1 MATMKCGQR
10 LANRGKH
17 TRRVI
22 CRRGLLLHGIWDLLI
37 RSRAA
42 IAQFE
47 RAKVGGNPAQMAEAR
62 TALERCHAEVK
73 GSVAAKNEMTKMLGR
88 TLKAS

>member
-1 MATMKCGQR
+1 LQ
-10 LANRGKH
+10 
-17 TRRVI
+17 
-22 CRRGLLLHGIWDLLI
+22 GIWDLLI
-37 RSRAA
+37 RSRVA

-47 RAKVGGNPAQMAEAR
+47 RAKAGGNPARMAEAR

>member
-1 MATMKCGQR
+1 MGS
-10 LANRGKH
+10 LDPS
-17 TRRVI
+17 RV
-22 CRRGLLLHGIWDLLI
+22 
-37 RSRAA
+37 A

-47 RAKVGGNPAQMAEAR
+47 RAKAGGNPARMAEAR

-73 GSVAAKNEMTKMLGR
+73 GSVAAKNAMTKMLGR